1 MPWNGAGVSDDSV
14 MREDAGVAADVEDD
28 DDDVV
33 DALAAGVDGIL
44 TEAMGVRGL
53 LDDGRMSNGISGWR

>member
-1 MPWNGAGVSDDSV
+1 
-14 MREDAGVAADVEDD
+14 MREDADVAADEEDD

-53 LDDGRMSNGISGWR
+53 LDDGRTSNGISGWR